1 MVTTVATTN
10 FVGTVNNGS
19 LIAAIAVSLL
29 VGVVGFLSPCV
40 LPLVPGYLSY
50 VAGLS
55 GATEQSAESSGGSS
69 GSSRTAMLI
78 TRTVQRRTVLG
89 ALLFV
94 AGFTAIFVATGALFG
109 TLGSQIAEHR
119 VGLER
124 FFGVF
129 TIVMGLAFIGKIPFL
144 QREVKIHRL
153 PRAGLVGAPILGITF
168 GLAWTPCLAPTFSAV
183 TQLATIQATAGRGA
197 VLSAAYCIG
206 LGVPFILVAF
216 GVGWVTGALRVVRR
230 HARMVSQFGGA
241 LLILF
246 GVAMLTGVWDT
257 WMYTLNSTFAGSF
270 IGSGL

>member
-1 MVTTVATTN
+1 
-10 FVGTVNNGS
+10 VNNGS

-69 GSSRTAMLI
+69 GSSRAAMVI

-197 VLSAAYCIG
+197 VLSAAYCFG

-230 HARMVSQFGGA
+230 HARLVSQFGGV